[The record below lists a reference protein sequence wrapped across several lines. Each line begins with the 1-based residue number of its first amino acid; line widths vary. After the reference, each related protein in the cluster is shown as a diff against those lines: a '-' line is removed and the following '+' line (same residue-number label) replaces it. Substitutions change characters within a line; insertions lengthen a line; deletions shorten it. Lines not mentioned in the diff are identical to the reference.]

1 MAENVKWKG
10 EKIMLEHG
18 ESLESISTP
27 PVSTGE
33 KWKREIVSAAAYF
46 VGLNSNLWL
55 AVNRHGP
62 TLPPTQPMLSPFW
75 LHLADKITTVTRSIS
90 YIVFRFFYIKKQFNQ
105 YSIEILHYILLL
117 LLLLLLSPWHF
128 IYINLFFIKLYQSYN
143 SNFEFC
149 RLVMLTQIIFLINFF
164 LKFQLHFRDWIL

>member
-46 VGLNSNLWL
+46 GGLNSNLWL

-75 LHLADKITTVTRSIS
+75 LHLADKITTGTRSIS
-90 YIVFRFFYIKKQFNQ
+90 YIVFRFFLYKKTIQSIFNWN
-105 YSIEILHYILLL
+105 ITLLHYIILLL
-117 LLLLLLSPWHF
+117 LL
-128 IYINLFFIKLYQSYN
+128 NLG
-143 SNFEFC
+143 
-149 RLVMLTQIIFLINFF
+149 
-164 LKFQLHFRDWIL
+164 ILPDIEL

>member
-1 MAENVKWKG
+1 MKRG
-10 EKIMLEHG
+10 EDHARTWWIIRIHFHA
-18 ESLESISTP
+18 P
-27 PVSTGE
+27 RE

-117 LLLLLLSPWHF
+117 LLLLLLLLSTWHF

-143 SNFEFC
+143 SNFEFY
-149 RLVMLTQIIFLINFF
+149 RLVILTQIIFLVNFF
-164 LKFQLHFRDWIL
+164 